1 MVSYMCYMRNRKEK
15 NLLFEIPEDIDEKS
29 IIAELSNIYQV
40 VKDSY
45 KTNRQIYLDT
55 FDWRLYNQNLI
66 LIKESSNYLLKN
78 KNTLNDVYSH
88 ETDSAHNPKF
98 WWDFND
104 SLLKEELK
112 KIIDLRALVQIISI
126 RKTIQ
131 SYKLL
136 NKDDKTVVI
145 LYFETIKPVG
155 RNGALQTTNL
165 LICKPLRG
173 YEKDLKQIKQPIVNL
188 GLTLSKTSYYELL
201 LSKSAIVPADYSSK
215 LNICLTPDMSCR
227 DALLTILTDLLGT
240 IKKNEEGIK
249 MDIDT
254 EFLHDFRVAVRRT
267 RSALSLIKG
276 VFDKE
281 QLRIHRTNI
290 TKLGTATNALRDLDV
305 YLLKENQYKKLIP
318 RAQHK
323 GLELIFDKL
332 KEQRKS
338 ELVKLKRFL
347 NSKHYK
353 KIISDWEAFLN
364 TGGQISDVTENAGT
378 NVLSTVKRIINKK
391 HKEILKAGI
400 IINDTSPD
408 EQLHSLRIECKK
420 LRYMIEFFSSLFPK
434 NEINQFIKQLKK
446 LQDNLG
452 DFNDLYV
459 QQQSLKEYSEKFDS
473 HNKDITIS
481 IGGLIAVLYRNQ
493 NETRKQFNSS
503 FEQFASKEN
512 TSLFNKMFRDK
523 KS

>member
-1 MVSYMCYMRNRKEK
+1 MRSRKEK
-15 NLLFEIPEDIDEKS
+15 NLLFDIQENIDEKS
-29 IIAELSNIYQV
+29 IIAELSNLYRV
-40 VKDSY
+40 VKVSS
-45 KTNRQIYLDT
+45 KTIRQIYLDT
-55 FDWRLYNQNLI
+55 FDWRLYNKNLI
-66 LIKESSNYLLKN
+66 LIKEPELFKLKN
-78 KNTLNDVYSH
+78 IYTHKYLSSLSSDLNN
-88 ETDSAHNPKF
+88 NPKF

-112 KIIDLRALVQIISI
+112 KIIDLRALIQIISV

-136 NKDDKTVVI
+136 NKDEKTVVI
-145 LYFETIKPVG
+145 IYFEKIKPHR
-155 RNGALQTTNL
+155 RNSALHSTNL

-173 YEKDLKQIKQPIVNL
+173 YENDLKQIKKPIVDL
-188 GLTLSKTSYYELL
+188 GLKLSETSYYELL
-201 LSKSAIVPADYSSK
+201 LNKSAIVPADYSSK
-215 LNICLTPDMSCR
+215 LNISLNADMSTR
-227 DALLTILTDLLGT
+227 DALLTILTSLLRT
-240 IKKNEEGIK
+240 IKKNEDGIK
-249 MDIDT
+249 KDIDT

-290 TKLGTATNALRDLDV
+290 TKLGKATNALRDLDV

-318 RAQHK
+318 RTQHK
-323 GLELIFDKL
+323 GLELIFDKF
-332 KEQRKS
+332 KEQRKI
-338 ELVKLKRFL
+338 ELAKLKRFL

-353 KIISDWEAFLN
+353 KIISDWEDFLN
-364 TGGQISDVTENAGT
+364 NGGQISDETENAGT
-378 NVLSTVKRIINKK
+378 NVLSTAKRIINKK
-391 HKEILKAGI
+391 HKEILKAGA
-400 IINDTSPD
+400 IINDNSPD

-420 LRYMIEFFSSLFPK
+420 LRYMIEFFSSLFPE
-434 NEINQFIKQLKK
+434 NEIDQFIKQLKK

-473 HNKDITIS
+473 HSKEITIS
-481 IGGLIAVLYRNQ
+481 IGGLIAVLYRKQ
-493 NETRKQFNSS
+493 IETKKQFNSS
-503 FEQFASKEN
+503 FELFASKEN
-512 TSLFNKMFRDK
+512 TSLFNKIFRSK